1 MMAKKHTDAYKKLGR
16 VLIVLFVVAVI
27 CAGGYALMDQSIK
40 AQVEENERLAAAEN
54 AQLEAQY
61 QQAKQEEQQKAQQGE
76 SIQWPEPAQQGWD
89 VLDLTGY
96 PVVSPITVS
105 ATRRD
110 LLLGGMLLLNTWH
123 SMPSDFPED
132 ELVNVYDK
140 QSHPIPVSSASV
152 RMLPVA
158 VTALNEML
166 EAAKAEGLEGYVID
180 EGYRTMEKQ
189 TEYYN
194 AEAAK
199 YSDRYSGDAL
209 IERVR
214 KIVNYPGTSEYQSGF
229 SCRVDRYSKTDTDL
243 MNKKFFETEQS
254 DWLVENSWKYG
265 FVFRFPVQGYPNAT
279 VVDKS
284 YKTGES
290 RKLSIYRYVG
300 KGHAAVMQT
309 MNFCM
314 EEYIEYLVQ
323 HPHLAVYENG
333 VKKYEITRVSGGV
346 TAADVQVEISSQA
359 KNYVVSTDN
368 MGGIITCMEF

>member
-16 VLIVLFVVAVI
+16 VLIVLFVAAVI

-140 QSHPIPVSSASV
+140 QSHPIPVSRAW
-152 RMLPVA
+152 RAM
-158 VTALNEML
+158 
-166 EAAKAEGLEGYVID
+166 
-180 EGYRTMEKQ
+180 
-189 TEYYN
+189 
-194 AEAAK
+194 
-199 YSDRYSGDAL
+199 
-209 IERVR
+209 
-214 KIVNYPGTSEYQSGF
+214 
-229 SCRVDRYSKTDTDL
+229 
-243 MNKKFFETEQS
+243 
-254 DWLVENSWKYG
+254 
-265 FVFRFPVQGYPNAT
+265 
-279 VVDKS
+279 
-284 YKTGES
+284 
-290 RKLSIYRYVG
+290 
-300 KGHAAVMQT
+300 
-309 MNFCM
+309 
-314 EEYIEYLVQ
+314 
-323 HPHLAVYENG
+323 
-333 VKKYEITRVSGGV
+333 
-346 TAADVQVEISSQA
+346 
-359 KNYVVSTDN
+359 
-368 MGGIITCMEF
+368 